1 MFFYN
6 SDSNNK
12 NSNNRKIVEVFL
24 YPRVPLALDQQN
36 KWQ

>member
-6 SDSNNK
+6 SDSNNN

-24 YPRVPLALDQQN
+24 YPQVSLALDQQG
-36 KWQ
+36 KWK